1 MEFRIK
7 DIVKHNL
14 MALLRGG
21 NAYSRVG
28 VPVTKSVCP
37 ALLPEL
43 GSASIFAGMKAISMM
58 RSIPKALEDNTFVN
72 SA

>member
-1 MEFRIK
+1 MQPLLIELLEF
-7 DIVKHNL
+7 
-14 MALLRGG
+14 
-21 NAYSRVG
+21 
-28 VPVTKSVCP
+28 
-37 ALLPEL
+37 LPEL